1 MFYSIQHTTQFRYD
15 AQIRESTME
24 LRMQPRS
31 EGSGRCLSFDL
42 HIAPRPRVFAYRDC
56 WNNLVHAFDVPGFHQ
71 ELEIKATAIVENVGE
86 GSTPSVCTWADLDA
100 ATNEDDF
107 WDFLLPS
114 KFARRTERLTALI
127 QEWQIARRDDPL
139 SLLNELSEKIYRGFE
154 YVPSATR
161 ADSPIDEA
169 LEGRRGVC
177 QDFTHIFIAAAREI
191 GIPCRY
197 VSGYLYHGD
206 NSRDRSVA
214 TATHA
219 WPEAWL
225 PGNNWIGFDPTN
237 NLLTAERHIR
247 TAVGRDYADVPPTRG
262 VFKGRATTDLSVA
275 VEVKRISAPSLESLA
290 PAPPEMMPQ
299 AVSGVTAAVWPP
311 PSTIL
316 QDEVSE
322 QAQQQQQARQRI
334 TRSPLEIQ
342 LSAIPAQLFVTPY
355 PTVCE
360 RLEDQD
366 RWNEN
371 DDGR

>member
-1 MFYSIQHTTQFRYD
+1 
-15 AQIRESTME
+15 ME

-42 HIAPRPRVFAYRDC
+42 NIAPRPRVFAYRDC
-56 WNNLVHAFDVPGFHQ
+56 WGNLVHAFDVPGFHQ
-71 ELEIKATAIVENVGE
+71 ELEIKAMAIVENVPFE
-86 GSTPSVCTWADLDA
+86 STPVAPQWSDLDA
-100 ATNEDDF
+100 ATSEEDF

-114 KFARRTERLTALI
+114 KFARKTERLSTLMG
-127 QEWQIARRDDPL
+127 EWEMVRRNDPL
-139 SLLNELSEKIYRGFE
+139 SLLNELSERIYQGFQ
-154 YVPSATR
+154 YLPRSTR

-169 LEGRRGVC
+169 LEGRFGVC
-177 QDFTHIFIAAAREI
+177 QDFTHIFIAAARQM

-206 NSRDRSVA
+206 DSRDRSVA
-214 TATHA
+214 MATHA

-225 PGNNWIGFDPTN
+225 PGNGWMGFDPTN
-237 NLLTAERHIR
+237 NIMTGERHIR

-262 VFKGRATTDLSVA
+262 VFKGRSTTELSVA
-275 VEVKRISAPSLESLA
+275 VEVKEISAPSLESLA

-322 QAQQQQQARQRI
+322 QAQQQQQQVG
-334 TRSPLEIQ
+334 TR
-342 LSAIPAQLFVTPY
+342 
-355 PTVCE
+355 
-360 RLEDQD
+360 
-366 RWNEN
+366 
-371 DDGR
+371 

>member
-1 MFYSIQHTTQFRYD
+1 MFYSIQHITQFRYG

-42 HIAPRPRVFAYRDC
+42 QIAPRPRVFAYRDC

-71 ELEIKATAIVENVGE
+71 ELEIRAMAIVENVPFE
-86 GSTPSVCTWADLDA
+86 STPVAPQWNDLDA
-100 ATNEDDF
+100 ATSEEDF

-114 KFARRTERLTALI
+114 KFARKTERLSTLLG
-127 QEWQIARRDDPL
+127 EWEIVRRDNPL
-139 SLLNELSEKIYRGFE
+139 SLLNELSEKIYQGFQ
-154 YVPSATR
+154 YLPRSTR

-169 LEGRRGVC
+169 LEGRFGVC
-177 QDFTHIFIAAAREI
+177 QDFTHIFIAVAREI

-197 VSGYLYHGD
+197 VSGYLYHGEG
-206 NSRDRSVA
+206 SLDRSVA

-225 PGNNWIGFDPTN
+225 PGNGWMGFDPTN
-237 NLLTAERHIR
+237 NILTGERHIR

-262 VFKGRATTDLSVA
+262 VFKGRSTTELSVA
-275 VEVKRISAPSLESLA
+275 VEVKRIEAPSLESLA
-290 PAPPEMMPQ
+290 PSPPEMMPQ

-322 QAQQQQQARQRI
+322 QAQQQQQF
-334 TRSPLEIQ
+334 Q
-342 LSAIPAQLFVTPY
+342 L
-355 PTVCE
+355 
-360 RLEDQD
+360 
-366 RWNEN
+366 
-371 DDGR
+371 

>member
-1 MFYSIQHTTQFRYD
+1 MFYSIQHTTQFRYG

-42 HIAPRPRVFAYRDC
+42 QIAPRPRVFAYRDC

-71 ELEIKATAIVENVGE
+71 ELEIKATAIIENMPID
-86 GSTPSVCTWADLDA
+86 STPVSSNWKELDA
-100 ATNEDDF
+100 ATTEDDF

-114 KFARRTERLTALI
+114 KFARSSEQLSALL
-127 QEWQIARRDDPL
+127 QEWEIVRRDDPL
-139 SLLNELSEKIYRGFE
+139 SLLSELSEKIYHGFQ
-154 YVPSATR
+154 YAPSTTR
-161 ADSPIDEA
+161 ADSPIGEA
-169 LEGRRGVC
+169 LDGRHGVC
-177 QDFTHIFIAAAREI
+177 QDFTHIFIASAREV

-206 NSRDRSVA
+206 DSRDRSVA

-225 PGNNWIGFDPTN
+225 PGNGWIGFDPTN
-237 NLLTAERHIR
+237 NLLAGERHIR

-262 VFKGRATTDLSVA
+262 VFKGRAVTELSVA
-275 VEVKRISAPSLESLA
+275 VEVNEISAPSLESLA
-290 PAPPEMMPQ
+290 PSPPEMMPQ

-316 QDEVSE
+316 PDEVSE
-322 QAQQQQQARQRI
+322 QAQQQQQ
-334 TRSPLEIQ
+334 
-342 LSAIPAQLFVTPY
+342 
-355 PTVCE
+355 
-360 RLEDQD
+360 
-366 RWNEN
+366 
-371 DDGR
+371 